1 LELTEIIKMGFAS
14 AGVAFVARAVAP
26 TPILLRKPLSC
37 DLCMSWWP
45 SVFQAMW
52 AIFEGCG
59 SLSASQGLFGATA
72 ASVVILKVTSMVPA
86 GGLLPFLQEA
96 GDTAPAKE

>member
-1 LELTEIIKMGFAS
+1 MELVEILKMGLAS

-26 TPILLRKPLSC
+26 TSLLLRKPLSC

-45 SVFQAMW
+45 SVAQAMW
-52 AIFEGCG
+52 AISEGCG
-59 SLSASQGLFGATA
+59 NVSTSQGLFGATA
-72 ASVVILKVTSMVPA
+72 VSVAVLKLTQSVPA

-96 GDTAPAKE
+96 GETAPAKE